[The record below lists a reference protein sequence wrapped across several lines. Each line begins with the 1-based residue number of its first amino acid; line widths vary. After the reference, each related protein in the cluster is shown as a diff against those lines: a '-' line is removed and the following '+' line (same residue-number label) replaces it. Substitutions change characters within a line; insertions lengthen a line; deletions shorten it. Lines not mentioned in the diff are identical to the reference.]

1 MWWRRRSSPAAD
13 VALSWGEII
22 YRASLMLAGLVILIA
37 VINSLYTASI
47 AQPMIPV
54 APFVVAAAI
63 WLVGLFCRYVST
75 W

>member
-1 MWWRRRSSPAAD
+1 MWRRRHPSTTAD
-13 VALSWGEII
+13 MALSWGEII
-22 YRASLMLAGLVILIA
+22 YRASLMLAGLVIVLA
-37 VINSLYTASI
+37 VINSIYTASI

-63 WLVGLFCRYVST
+63 WLIGLFCRHVTT

>member
-1 MWWRRRSSPAAD
+1 
-13 VALSWGEII
+13 
-22 YRASLMLAGLVILIA
+22 MLAGLIIVLA
-37 VINSLYTASI
+37 VINSMYTASI

-63 WLVGLFCRYVST
+63 WLVGLFCRHVTT